1 VKRAGF
7 LLILLLPACHREA
20 PPQPTAPRRVITKT
34 IPSDAKNANVNA
46 VVRVDPP
53 VFMDA
58 ADVSVQGDTVNFTM
72 KLRESPKGLVTRATW
87 KDAKGKELSSET
99 HPMNGAMSVTF
110 TKKGLK
116 PGRYKV
122 EGWWG
127 GNLAAEKA
135 FEIAR

>member
-1 VKRAGF
+1 M
-7 LLILLLPACHREA
+7 LACHREA
-20 PPQPTAPRRVITKT
+20 PQQAAAPRRVITKT

-53 VFMDA
+53 VFMDSA
-58 ADVSVQGDTVNFTM
+58 NVSVQGDIATFTM
-72 KLRESPKGLVTRATW
+72 NLRESPKGLVTRATW
-87 KDAKGKELSSET
+87 KDARGKELSSET
-99 HPMNGAMSVTF
+99 HAMNGAKTVTF

-127 GNLAAEKA
+127 GNLAAETP
-135 FEIAR
+135 FEISR